1 MLVIDVDKLE
11 FVEVFE
17 MKCPLCGNEMELGK
31 LRSKG
36 GVFFLP
42 DGEKMPKLYT
52 QKEMAK
58 HRAVS
63 FPPFVL
69 NVLPEYPSAYVCRE
83 CKKLIM
89 DIAEE

>member
-1 MLVIDVDKLE
+1 MN
-11 FVEVFE
+11 
-17 MKCPLCGNEMELGK
+17 CPYCNNEMEIGK

-52 QKEMAK
+52 QNEMAK

-69 NVLPEYPSAYVCRE
+69 DVFPEYPSAYVCRE

-89 DIAEE
+89 DFAVE